1 MKTYKQ
7 FFETADAKDYVVKDD
22 DEDEKK
28 ELKPRSKGE
37 KKFKDAHKVDKKKHP
52 TADDSVHTGD
62 IKKKVKEEVELEE
75 KAKVKEDDEDE
86 DEDEVAGRGDEDEED
101 SDDDDDD
108 EEEIDEDVLGSLE
121 DIAKRHQAKRV
132 KFGNKKSMTVDATT
146 ANAMVSMFKK
156 LNDQN
161 KKRMRPFID
170 KSPENFM
177 KMMDLAFG
185 GGKK

>member
-62 IKKKVKEEVELEE
+62 IKKKVKEDDSNDKLKLRDSRKMYVGGVPAIVNRLSFTGEL
-75 KAKVKEDDEDE
+75 
-86 DEDEVAGRGDEDEED
+86 G
-101 SDDDDDD
+101 
-108 EEEIDEDVLGSLE
+108 
-121 DIAKRHQAKRV
+121 
-132 KFGNKKSMTVDATT
+132 
-146 ANAMVSMFKK
+146 
-156 LNDQN
+156 
-161 KKRMRPFID
+161 
-170 KSPENFM
+170 
-177 KMMDLAFG
+177 
-185 GGKK
+185 